1 MQEEYYT
8 SIENLPIYNWFA
20 IQKSND
26 VISLLKVQ
34 RVVNEDERKELTQV
48 FEFIWREFVDA
59 FGVSDTMRSVLELRR
74 DILVETCDMYLNN
87 DRSRLTFI
95 NIKKKELEKILNTQ
109 ETKGIDNTKG
119 YVEKYL
125 GFRLNSKEVTV
136 KEYYGYVKMLEDHI
150 AQTKQQLADV
160 G

>member
-1 MQEEYYT
+1 MQDEYYT

-136 KEYYGYVKMLEDHI
+136 KEYYGDRKSV
-150 AQTKQQLADV
+150 V
-160 G
+160 